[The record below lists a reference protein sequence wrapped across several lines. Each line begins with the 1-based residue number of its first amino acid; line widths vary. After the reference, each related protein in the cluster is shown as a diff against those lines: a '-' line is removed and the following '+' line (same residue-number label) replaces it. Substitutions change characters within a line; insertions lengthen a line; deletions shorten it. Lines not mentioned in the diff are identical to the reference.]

1 MPPPAHCL
9 LIDNDEDDQEIF
21 ILALQEIDTGIVC
34 KTLTSG
40 RTALDVLAPER
51 NYIPTHIFIDMNM
64 PLMDGRECL
73 QAIKKMEHLA
83 HVPVYMYSTAA
94 NPSTIAEVMAL
105 GATDFIVKPA
115 SFKTLTERL
124 SALFPDENTTLV
136 K

>member
-21 ILALQEIDTGIVC
+21 ILALQEVDAGIVC
-34 KTLTSG
+34 KTFTSG
-40 RTALDVLAPER
+40 HAAIEALAPVR
-51 NYIPTHIFIDMNM
+51 HYIPTHIFIDMNM

-73 QAIKKMEHLA
+73 QAIKKMDHLNQ
-83 HVPVYMYSTAA
+83 VPVYMYSTAA
-94 NPSTIAEVMAL
+94 NPATIAEVMAL

-124 SALFPDENTTLV
+124 STLFPTKTLRS
-136 K
+136 